1 MIKYRNAPFHVR
13 HLFQCTGSTFPFA
26 LAVAIPCTVTAIMLK
41 WVQRHINTP
50 WAQGLLLQVI
60 DNNAAYTSFT
70 FLCGFLIVFRTSQAY
85 GRFWEG
91 CTSIKSMEAEW
102 LSGCS
107 AAVSFCR
114 LSTAEEVLILR
125 FQHQLIRLMSMLHA
139 AALAQLEGTEEGELP
154 RAFMLELIDARGI
167 DKESLETL
175 RNEECKVELI
185 IQWLQALMVDNIKNG
200 VLNIPPPI
208 LSRVF
213 HNLSNGLHHFYD
225 AYKIADTPYPFPYM
239 QVTEVL
245 LILHWLVTPIVIAM
259 WTKYI
264 FWSGAFCFLTTFIL
278 WALNTIA
285 TQLENPFGTDS
296 NDFDAQELQ
305 HGMNMRL
312 LLFLR
317 PSTNR
322 LPMLSSDA
330 ILEEANIDSENEKSM
345 LSFQEV
351 WEELRE
357 DVQKGRVNPISR
369 RITTS
374 MAHREGIS
382 SISHGFSQ
390 EVTAQGGE
398 VNRQIQQLHNHV
410 LQAFHMLHNGH
421 QSVDSVHDNRF
432 RHDSEGTCASVTV
445 HSHDPGVTASV
456 PFWERSTVPNA
467 RHYPQPLHLEQQK
480 INGVSSKLDTFSEA
494 FEHSRGAPPGQFAS
508 ERSTFTI
515 TEEDLIAEEQTQQPN
530 GALLGPIQGTSLLGR
545 TPSRPVQRVEQKLD
559 TKAQGDQFQFYSSH
573 PRIASSHAHEL
584 QSCAQAEA
592 PKC

>member
-1 MIKYRNAPFHVR
+1 
-13 HLFQCTGSTFPFA
+13 
-26 LAVAIPCTVTAIMLK
+26 MLK

-225 AYKIADTPYPFPYM
+225 AYKIAY
-239 QVTEVL
+239 
-245 LILHWLVTPIVIAM
+245 
-259 WTKYI
+259 
-264 FWSGAFCFLTTFIL
+264 
-278 WALNTIA
+278 
-285 TQLENPFGTDS
+285 
-296 NDFDAQELQ
+296 
-305 HGMNMRL
+305 
-312 LLFLR
+312 
-317 PSTNR
+317 
-322 LPMLSSDA
+322 
-330 ILEEANIDSENEKSM
+330 
-345 LSFQEV
+345 
-351 WEELRE
+351 
-357 DVQKGRVNPISR
+357 
-369 RITTS
+369 
-374 MAHREGIS
+374 
-382 SISHGFSQ
+382 
-390 EVTAQGGE
+390 
-398 VNRQIQQLHNHV
+398 
-410 LQAFHMLHNGH
+410 
-421 QSVDSVHDNRF
+421 
-432 RHDSEGTCASVTV
+432 
-445 HSHDPGVTASV
+445 SV
-456 PFWERSTVPNA
+456 PFSLHAGYRSPADTPLVGHANRDSHVDKVYILVRSILLPHNVHPVGSEHDCNA
-467 RHYPQPLHLEQQK
+467 TRES
-480 INGVSSKLDTFSEA
+480 IWDR
-494 FEHSRGAPPGQFAS
+494 FE
-508 ERSTFTI
+508 
-515 TEEDLIAEEQTQQPN
+515 
-530 GALLGPIQGTSLLGR
+530 
-545 TPSRPVQRVEQKLD
+545 
-559 TKAQGDQFQFYSSH
+559 
-573 PRIASSHAHEL
+573 
-584 QSCAQAEA
+584 
-592 PKC
+592 